1 MLMTKNTFSPV
12 EIKEGMNHFKTT
24 PTKVLFGVDCIKKI
38 GDLIREFD
46 PRKILIVSGQK
57 TIERHNFKSYLED
70 YKFAVY
76 RVKPRVTVQAV
87 ESGLNFFK
95 KNNADLIIGFGGGSA
110 IDTGKA
116 IAILS
121 KNTGSVRDYLFK
133 KEAIKN
139 NGLPFIAI
147 PTTSGTGSEVT
158 RYASIIDEKNKE
170 KKSLSH
176 EFLCPDAALV
186 DPKFILTLPPRI
198 TAITGMDAL
207 SQGMEAYWS
216 VNASLE
222 SDVYAL
228 SCIKLAFEN
237 LEKAYNNP
245 ENIKFREHMCK
256 ASLLSGVAITH
267 TRTTIV
273 HSVSY
278 PITTYFNVPHGLA
291 CSLILPYFME
301 FNSEA
306 APEKILKISQ
316 IMGAKNVSEGIM
328 KLKQLIA
335 AIGLETR
342 LSELGI
348 KKEDIEIII
357 KKGFRPDR
365 ANRNPRKVTEVD
377 LREIL
382 MKIIM

>member
-1 MLMTKNTFSPV
+1 MTKNTFSPV

-176 EFLCPDAALV
+176 EFLCPDATLV

-237 LEKAYNNP
+237 LEKAYHNP
-245 ENIKFREHMCK
+245 ENIKFRERMSK

-291 CSLILPYFME
+291 CSLTLPYFME

-316 IMGAKNVSEGIM
+316 IMGAKNVSEGTM
-328 KLKQLIA
+328 KLKHLIA

-342 LSELGI
+342 LSELGV
-348 KKEDIEIII
+348 KKEDVEIII

-365 ANRNPRKVTEVD
+365 AERNPRKVTEVD

-382 MKIIM
+382 MKIL